1 MAERSPSPVSMRF
14 GPFEVS
20 PDSGELRK
28 NGVRLKLSGQAI
40 QVLLILLGNPG
51 QLVTREELQQKLWPG
66 ASFGDFEHGL
76 NAAVNRLRE
85 VLSDSA
91 TQPKFIETVPRR
103 GYRFI
108 VAESDAKQTPEA
120 GVQAKRDRKV
130 GTRLLAFVVLAGIAV
145 AGLLVGLNVRGW
157 RDRFLM
163 RAANPRIQAL
173 AVLPLENLS
182 GDPTQDY
189 FADGMTDELITSL
202 GRIGALR
209 VISRTSV
216 MQYKSTKKPLPEIAR
231 ELGVDAIVDGTVLR
245 SGNRVR
251 ITANLLHAPTDRHL
265 WAESYERDLRDVL
278 ALQNE
283 VADAIAREIK
293 LKLTPQEQARLVRTR
308 PINPEAHELYLKGSE
323 VIWQGGDPNKS
334 REYFQQ
340 AVQKDPNFAPA
351 YVGIARTYWVLG
363 ASDVLPAVEAFA
375 QQKAFAR
382 KALELDDSLDSA
394 HLAVAD
400 ALFFGDW
407 DWPGAEREF
416 KRTLEANPNSE
427 DAHAMYSRYLA
438 ALDRRE
444 EAITEAKRALEVNP
458 VGSWSTVGLGM
469 AYYFG
474 RNYDE
479 AMSQLQKALKLNPA
493 PAREMR
499 LYLASIYREKG
510 LYKDAIREILE
521 VHNFNPFPPALVGH
535 LGNTYARA
543 GNKAEAQKILR
554 RLIEKSGKE
563 HVGHYAVALI
573 YAGLGEKDRAI
584 EWLDKAYE
592 VHDKGM
598 CFLKVDPPLD
608 PLRSDPRFQDLL
620 RRMNFPL

>member
-1 MAERSPSPVSMRF
+1 MIDLSGSAPRVIRF
-14 GPFEVS
+14 GVFEL
-20 PDSGELRK
+20 DLHAGELRK
-28 NGVRLKLSGQAI
+28 AGVRLRLPAQSVEVLTLLLERSGD
-40 QVLLILLGNPG
+40 
-51 QLVTREELQQKLWPG
+51 LVTREELRQRLWPTG
-66 ASFGDFEHGL
+66 TFVDFDHGL
-76 NAAVNRLRE
+76 NAVINRLRE
-85 VLSDSA
+85 TLGDSA
-91 TQPKFIETVPRR
+91 DLPRFIETVPKR

-108 VAESDAKQTPEA
+108 APQSQAKQTPEA
-120 GVQAKRDRKV
+120 GVQADRGRKA
-130 GTRLLAFVVLAGIAV
+130 GTLLAFIGLAVIAV

-157 RDRFLM
+157 RDRFLT

-189 FADGMTDELITSL
+189 FVDGMTDEANHQP

-209 VISRTSV
+209 VISAEICHAI
-216 MQYKSTKKPLPEIAR
+216 QEYKKPLPEIAR
-231 ELGVDAIVDGTVLR
+231 ELGVDAIVEGTVLR

-251 ITANLLHAPTDRHL
+251 IIANLVDAPTDRHL

-293 LKLTPQEQARLVRTR
+293 LKVTPQEKARLVRTR

-323 VIWQGGDPNKS
+323 VLWQGGDPNKS
-334 REYFQQ
+334 REDLQQ
-340 AVQKDPNFAPA
+340 AVQKDPNFAPV

-363 ASDVLPAVEAFA
+363 ASDALPAVEAFA

-382 KALELDDSLDSA
+382 KALALDDSLDSA
-394 HLAVAD
+394 HWAVAN

-427 DAHAMYSRYLA
+427 DAHAWYSRYLA

-444 EAITEAKRALEVNP
+444 EAITEATRALEINP
-458 VGSWSTVGLGM
+458 VGSWSTVGLGI
-469 AYYFG
+469 AYYLG

-479 AMSQLQKALKLNPA
+479 ALSQLQKALKLNPA
-493 PAREMR
+493 PRREMP
-499 LYLASIYREKG
+499 LYLAWIYREKG
-510 LYKDAIREILE
+510 LYKDAIKEILGL
-521 VHNFNPFPPALVGH
+521 HNPDSLPPAIVGH

-543 GNKAEAQKILR
+543 GNKAEAQK
-554 RLIEKSGKE
+554 SS
-563 HVGHYAVALI
+563 
-573 YAGLGEKDRAI
+573 AG
-584 EWLDKAYE
+584 
-592 VHDKGM
+592 
-598 CFLKVDPPLD
+598 
-608 PLRSDPRFQDLL
+608 
-620 RRMNFPL
+620 

>member
-1 MAERSPSPVSMRF
+1 MIDLSGSAPRVIRF
-14 GPFEVS
+14 GVFEL
-20 PDSGELRK
+20 DLHAGELRK
-28 NGVRLKLSGQAI
+28 AGVRLRLPAQSVEVLTLLLERSGD
-40 QVLLILLGNPG
+40 
-51 QLVTREELQQKLWPG
+51 LVTREELYQRLWPTG
-66 ASFGDFEHGL
+66 TFVDFDHGL
-76 NAAVNRLRE
+76 NAVINRLRE
-85 VLSDSA
+85 TLGDSA
-91 TQPKFIETVPRR
+91 DLPRFIETVPKR

-108 VAESDAKQTPEA
+108 APQSQAKQTPEA
-120 GVQAKRDRKV
+120 GVGADRGRKA
-130 GTRLLAFVVLAGIAV
+130 GSLLAFVGLAVIAV

-189 FADGMTDELITSL
+189 FVDGMTDELITSL

-231 ELGVDAIVDGTVLR
+231 ELGVDAIVEGTVLR
-245 SGNRVR
+245 SGHRVR
-251 ITANLLHAPTDRHL
+251 IIANLLYAPTDRHL

-308 PINPEAHELYLKGSE
+308 SINPEAHELYLKGSE
-323 VIWQGGDPNKS
+323 VSWQGGDPKKS

-351 YVGIARTYWVLG
+351 YVGIARAYWVLG
-363 ASDVLPAVEAFA
+363 ASDALPAVEAFA

-438 ALDRRE
+438 ALNRHE
-444 EAITEAKRALEVNP
+444 EAITEATRALEINP
-458 VGSWSTVGLGM
+458 VGSWSTVGLGI
-469 AYYFG
+469 AYYVG

-479 AMSQLQKALKLNPA
+479 ALSQLQKALRLNPA
-493 PAREMR
+493 PRREMP
-499 LYLASIYREKG
+499 LYLAWIYREKG
-510 LYKDAIREILE
+510 LYKDAIKEILGID
-521 VHNFNPFPPALVGH
+521 NPDSFPPAIVGH

-554 RLIEKSGKE
+554 RLIAKSAKE

-573 YAGLGEKDRAI
+573 YAGLGEKDQAI

-598 CFLKVDPPLD
+598 CYLKVDPPLD
-608 PLRSDPRFQDLL
+608 SLRSDPRFQDLL
-620 RRMNFPL
+620 RRMNFPQ

>member
-14 GPFEVS
+14 GLFEVS
-20 PDSGELRK
+20 SESGELRK

-40 QVLLILLGNPG
+40 QVLLTLLEVPG
-51 QLVTREELQQKLWPG
+51 RLVTREELQQKLWPG
-66 ASFGDFEHGL
+66 TSFGDFEHGL
-76 NAAVNRLRE
+76 NAAVSRLRE

-91 TQPKFIETVPRR
+91 TQPKFIETVPGR

-108 VAESDAKQTPEA
+108 VAETDAKQTPEA
-120 GVQAKRDRKV
+120 GVQAKRGRKV
-130 GTRLLAFVVLAGIAV
+130 GTRLVAFVVLAGIAV
-145 AGLLVGLNVRGW
+145 AAGLLVGLNVRAW
-157 RDRFLM
+157 RDRLLM
-163 RAANPRIQAL
+163 RVANPRIQAL

-182 GDPTQDY
+182 GDPSQDY

-231 ELGVDAIVDGTVLR
+231 ELGVDAIVEGTVLR

-265 WAESYERDLRDVL
+265 WAESYERDMRDVL

-283 VADAIAREIK
+283 VADAIGREIK

-308 PINPEAHELYLKGSE
+308 PINPQAHELYLKGSE

-351 YVGIARTYWVLG
+351 YVGIARAYWVLG
-363 ASDVLPAVEAFA
+363 ASDALPAVEAFA

-394 HLAVAD
+394 HLAVAE

-427 DAHAMYSRYLA
+427 EAHFMYSRYLA
-438 ALDRRE
+438 SLDRRE
-444 EAITEAKRALEVNP
+444 EAIAEAKRALEINP
-458 VGSWSTVGLGM
+458 VGSSSTVGLGV

-479 AMSQLQKALKLNPA
+479 AMSQLKKALKLNPA
-493 PAREMR
+493 PIVP
-499 LYLASIYREKG
+499 LFLAWTYREKG
-510 LYKDAIREILE
+510 LYKDAIREILGL
-521 VHNFNPFPPALVGH
+521 HDLNLFLPAEVGH